1 MIRSAFKPSPVT
13 RFCGSSSRR
22 QMLRVS
28 FTAFFFY
35 SPFHVFCSLA
45 RRAKTKAYQACF
57 SLSFFFFTKIQ
68 RPSDKYQPAPTVHLP
83 DRTWPSKIIDKA
95 PRWCAV
101 DLRDGNQ
108 SLVNPMTVA
117 QKTKFF
123 DLLIK
128 CGFKEIEVGFPAASD
143 TDFDFVRKMAK
154 GPESAPDDVAIQVQ
168 CFALRFGFI
177 LTIAGRCSD
186 NGILDCEG
194 TVSGQGG
201 SDSEDI

>member
-1 MIRSAFKPSPVT
+1 MFFARLPDAP
-13 RFCGSSSRR
+13 R
-22 QMLRVS
+22 QKLTKRVS
-28 FTAFFFY
+28 LF
-35 SPFHVFCSLA
+35 P
-45 RRAKTKAYQACF
+45 
-57 SLSFFFFTKIQ
+57 FFFFTKIQ